1 MITIDELKAKL
12 GGMKTAVDDL
22 RDALSIEA
30 SEKRLAEL
38 EHQMTMPGF
47 YDDQARSQKVI
58 SEMGEVKNKLE
69 RFGKLSTQ
77 YEEAETLLLMI
88 EEENDPSLAA
98 EGEEAVN
105 GVEKSIDEL
114 QLMTMLNG
122 EYDHNNAI
130 LTFHAGTGGT
140 EAQDWAEM
148 LYRMYTRWAE
158 AHGYSVEVLD
168 VLDGDEA
175 GIKSASMMVK
185 GPNAYG
191 MLKSEHGVHRLV
203 RISPFDANARRQT
216 SFSSLEVMPELDNN
230 INIEINPA
238 DIEMQ
243 VYRSSGAAAS
253 RQSTSVCPAFSS
265 MRLMPLALMRWM
277 TFCSRASEMD
287 SRIKRSFISIFL
299 QFAAGGRLQVGKDE
313 AVQVAVHDSL
323 YVAALVAG
331 AVVLDQRVGHKDV
344 AADLVAPGDLILHAL
359 DVVDLVLVLLQSDL
373 VQLGLHHL
381 HGVLAVLQLAALGLA
396 GRHDAGGLVDQAD
409 GGGRLV
415 DVLAACAGGPALFGA
430 DRTVRSGS
438 GHDLPRAGRTG
449 AQRPGGK
456 ARRERQ
462 VQCPLPA
469 DQRRP

>member
-105 GVEKSIDEL
+105 DVEKSIDEL

-148 LYRMYTRWAE
+148 LYRMYTRWA
-158 AHGYSVEVLD
+158 
-168 VLDGDEA
+168 
-175 GIKSASMMVK
+175 
-185 GPNAYG
+185 
-191 MLKSEHGVHRLV
+191 
-203 RISPFDANARRQT
+203 
-216 SFSSLEVMPELDNN
+216 
-230 INIEINPA
+230 
-238 DIEMQ
+238 
-243 VYRSSGAAAS
+243 
-253 RQSTSVCPAFSS
+253 
-265 MRLMPLALMRWM
+265 
-277 TFCSRASEMD
+277 
-287 SRIKRSFISIFL
+287 
-299 QFAAGGRLQVGKDE
+299 
-313 AVQVAVHDSL
+313 
-323 YVAALVAG
+323 
-331 AVVLDQRVGHKDV
+331 
-344 AADLVAPGDLILHAL
+344 
-359 DVVDLVLVLLQSDL
+359 
-373 VQLGLHHL
+373 
-381 HGVLAVLQLAALGLA
+381 
-396 GRHDAGGLVDQAD
+396 
-409 GGGRLV
+409 
-415 DVLAACAGGPALFGA
+415 
-430 DRTVRSGS
+430 
-438 GHDLPRAGRTG
+438 
-449 AQRPGGK
+449 
-456 ARRERQ
+456 
-462 VQCPLPA
+462 
-469 DQRRP
+469 